1 MGGPLHRY
9 GSAHGPRRAS
19 LQSLYSHWEG
29 GMDGRG
35 SPIQPPK
42 ARCGNIS
49 PSQRPWHDSLFGR
62 GCLRPP
68 HPAGT
73 LPPLPDLFHSPP
85 PRPASASRT
94 QLPEELH
101 SQGGVDEEEQH
112 EEEAQVAHL
121 WGQWVGL
128 SRVRGG
134 GTAGSRQ
141 RASLRVRAGSASVS
155 ATPRPTSWRA
165 GWVQHRA
172 QDNNITRVKPLL
184 VAPIAQW

>member
-9 GSAHGPRRAS
+9 GTAHGPGRAC
-19 LQSLYSHWEG
+19 LQSLYSHWEEG
-29 GMDGRG
+29 VDGWG

-42 ARCGNIS
+42 AHCGNIS
-49 PSQRPWHDSLFGR
+49 PSQRPWHNSLFGGR
-62 GCLRPP
+62 CLRPP

-101 SQGGVDEEEQH
+101 SQGGIDEEEQH

-121 WGQWVGL
+121 WGQQVGL
-128 SRVRGG
+128 GRVRGG

-141 RASLRVRAGSASVS
+141 RASLRVRAGSVSVL
-155 ATPRPTSWRA
+155 ATPPHLLE
-165 GWVQHRA
+165 GQLGPA
-172 QDNNITRVKPLL
+172 QGTRE
-184 VAPIAQW
+184 